1 MIDAALVGLGW
12 WGRQHLDSVQG
23 KSDRLRYVRAVTLEP
38 EAASGLV
45 AGHGI
50 TVSTDYDDALADP
63 AVAAVV
69 LATPHS
75 LHADQVAAAAAA
87 GKHVFCE
94 KPFTLTKDAAEAAI
108 AACTRAGLAL
118 GIGQNR
124 RFWPSM
130 KEIKGIVASGEI
142 GTVMHV
148 EANYSHD
155 ILAEVPATGWR
166 ASPEEAP
173 AAGMTGMGVHI
184 TDAYIDMIGPI
195 AEVHALCVDRTL
207 GRAAGDTVSVL
218 LRFADGPTGYLAST
232 FKTAFIWH
240 FRVLGSEGIV
250 ESRGERDVSVTPR
263 KGEPRSYMLEPVDSV
278 RAEIEAFA
286 DAIEGKAPYPIPA
299 DQIIHNVAVLEAI
312 FESAATRR
320 TVTVR

>member
-23 KSDRLRYVRAVTLEP
+23 KSERLRYLRAVTKEP
-38 EAASGLV
+38 DEAADLV
-45 AGHGI
+45 SRYGVAL
-50 TVSTDYDDALADP
+50 STEYEEVLADP
-63 AVAAVV
+63 AIRAVV

-75 LHADQVAAAAAA
+75 LHAGQIARAAEM

-94 KPFTLTKDAAEAAI
+94 KPFTLAKADAEAAI
-108 AACTRAGLAL
+108 AACDRAGVVL
-118 GIGQNR
+118 GVGQNR

-130 KEIKGIVASGEI
+130 IEIKRIVDSGEI

-155 ILAEVPATGWR
+155 ILAEVPPTGWR
-166 ASPEEAP
+166 AAADEAP
-173 AAGMTGMGVHI
+173 AAGMTGMGIHI
-184 TDAYIDMIGPI
+184 TDAYINMFGPV
-195 AEVHALCVDRTL
+195 ADVHALCVDRVL
-207 GRAAGDTVSVL
+207 GREAGDTISVL
-218 LRFADGPTGYLAST
+218 FRFADGPTGYLATT
-232 FKTAFIWH
+232 FKTTFIWH

-250 ESRGERDVSVTPR
+250 ESRGESDITVMPR
-263 KGEPRSYMLEPVDSV
+263 KGEPREYDLTPVDSV

-286 DAIEGKAPYPIPA
+286 DAIDGKAAYPIPA
-299 DQIIHNVAVLEAI
+299 EQIIHNVAVLEAV
-312 FESAATRR
+312 FESARTGQ

>member
-1 MIDAALVGLGW
+1 MINAALVGLGW
-12 WGRQHLDSVQG
+12 WGRQHLVSVQD

-38 EAASGLV
+38 DEAAGLV
-45 AGHGI
+45 SAHGI
-50 TVSTDYDDALADP
+50 SLSTDFADALADP
-63 AVAAVV
+63 QVDAVV

-75 LHADQVAAAAAA
+75 LHAEQVAQAAAA

-94 KPFTLTKDAAEAAI
+94 KPFTLAKAEAEAAI
-108 AACTRAGLAL
+108 SSCERAGVTL

-130 KEIKGIVASGEI
+130 VEIKRIIGAGEI
-142 GTVMHV
+142 GAVMHV

-155 ILAEVPATGWR
+155 ILAEAPQTGWR

-195 AEVHALCVDRTL
+195 ADVHALCVDRVL

-218 LRFADGPTGYLAST
+218 LRFADGPTGYLACT

-250 ESRGERDVSVTPR
+250 ESRGERDVSVLPR
-263 KGEPRSYMLEPVDSV
+263 KGAARRDTLDPVDSV

-286 DAIEGKAPYPIPA
+286 DAVEGKAPYPIPA
-299 DQIIHNVAVLEAI
+299 DQIVHNMAVLEAV
-312 FESAATRR
+312 FESAATGR
-320 TVTVR
+320 TVGVR